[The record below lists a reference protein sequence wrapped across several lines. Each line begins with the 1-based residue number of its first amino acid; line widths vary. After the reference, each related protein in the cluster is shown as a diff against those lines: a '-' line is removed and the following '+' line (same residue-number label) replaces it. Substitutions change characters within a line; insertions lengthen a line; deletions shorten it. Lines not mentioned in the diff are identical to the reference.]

1 MIKASGEGGGNLHLS
16 YSAQK
21 YGKKRNGLQNGPRQ
35 FLSPYLKKAT
45 YSSALITGPSL

>member
-1 MIKASGEGGGNLHLS
+1 MN
-16 YSAQK
+16 SAQK

-45 YSSALITGPSL
+45 YSSALITGP

>member
-1 MIKASGEGGGNLHLS
+1 MLAERRESPFIINSE
-16 YSAQK
+16 QK